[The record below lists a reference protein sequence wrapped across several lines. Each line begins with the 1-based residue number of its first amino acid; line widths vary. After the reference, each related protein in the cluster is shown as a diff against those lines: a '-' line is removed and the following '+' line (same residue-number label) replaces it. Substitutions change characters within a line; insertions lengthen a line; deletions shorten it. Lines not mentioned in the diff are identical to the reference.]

1 MENYIGKV
9 INGDCIKVM
18 ADMPEASVDLIVTSP
33 PYGVGIAY
41 DTFNDDLEFEQ
52 YKVFSATWLREA
64 YRVLKDDGRIA
75 LNIPYEIN
83 RQDKG
88 GRILMVSELWQIMK
102 NIGYKFY
109 GIVDLEEDSPHRSKT
124 TAWGSWMS
132 PSAPYIYN
140 PKECV
145 LLAYKKTHI
154 KKIKGEP
161 EWVGEIVDIEQED
174 GTIKKKTVYQEEHK
188 KEFMDLVY
196 GQWDYFADTKQM
208 TKATFSMDIPMKAI
222 KILTYRNDV
231 VLDPFT
237 GSGTSLCAAEISG
250 RRWIGIELSE
260 NYSKVAKDR
269 VQHFVD
275 KKKQSKLNF
284 EEGVN

>member
-1 MENYIGKV
+1 MLETNKI
-9 INGDCIKVM
+9 INGDCVKVM
-18 ADMPEASVDLIVTSP
+18 ASLPESCVDLIVTSP
-33 PYGVGIAY
+33 PYNVGIDY
-41 DTFNDDLEFEQ
+41 DKHQDRQSMEDYWQFTKD
-52 YKVFSATWLREA
+52 WLSESFRI
-64 YRVLKDDGRIA
+64 LKDDGRIA
-75 LNIPYEIN
+75 VNIPYEVN
-83 RQDKG
+83 VQERG
-88 GRILMVSELWQIMK
+88 GRILFMSEFYMIMK
-102 NIGYKFY
+102 NLGFKFY
-109 GIVDLEEDSPHRSKT
+109 GLVDLNEQSPHRSKT

-145 LLAYKKTHI
+145 ILAYKKNHI

-161 EWVGEIVDIEQED
+161 EWVGEIIDVEQED
-174 GTIKKKTVYQEEHK
+174 GTTKKKTVYQEEHK

-260 NYSKVAKDR
+260 NYCKVAKDR
-269 VQHFVD
+269 VQHFID
-275 KKKQSKLNF
+275 KNRQIELSL
-284 EEGVN
+284 

>member
-1 MENYIGKV
+1 MIETNKI
-9 INGDCIKVM
+9 INGNCVDVM
-18 ADMPEASVDLIVTSP
+18 ANLPESSVDLIVTSP
-33 PYGVGIAY
+33 PYNVGIDY
-41 DTFNDDLEFEQ
+41 DTHNDRQSMEDYWQFT
-52 YKVFSATWLREA
+52 KDWLSES
-64 YRVLKDDGRIA
+64 YRILKDDGRIA
-75 LNIPYEIN
+75 VNIPYEVN
-83 RQDKG
+83 VQDRG
-88 GRILMVSELWQIMK
+88 GRILFMSEFYQIMK
-102 NIGYKFY
+102 NLGFKFF
-109 GIVDLEEDSPHRSKT
+109 GLVDLDENSPHRSKT

-145 LLAYKKTHI
+145 ILGYKKNHI

-161 EWVGEIVDIEQED
+161 QWKGDLVDLEQED
-174 GTIKKKTVYQEEHK
+174 GTIKQKMMYQEEDK
-188 KEFMDLVY
+188 KEFMSLVY
-196 GQWDYFADTKQM
+196 GQWEYFADTKQQ

-237 GSGTSLCAAEISG
+237 GSGTSICAAEISG

-260 NYSKVAKDR
+260 NYCKVAKDR

-275 KKKQSKLNF
+275 KNKQLKLIS
-284 EEGVN
+284 